1 MMNLKKATVIFS
13 TTLSSI
19 LCFNSIKMAKAD
31 TVHNTGTITM
41 TVMHTSKVYNKKGK
55 STGKK
60 FKEYDSSVF
69 SIEPVT
75 INGAK
80 YYECYEGYIKK
91 ANIDG
96 VKRKLTNNSYIYS
109 TSNKRTSYSGKWK
122 LQKGKPIVTYGSSY
136 KFKNGK
142 KYYRIAGP
150 DKQYVK
156 ASNVSTKISDNEIK
170 YPTEAVATVKSKT
183 VAYNRNGEIV
193 QKNILPE
200 TKFSVDY
207 GDYDLFDKVVEQSSG
222 NEEQPVFYR
231 IKGTDQWLS
240 SENISLSQEIPI
252 HSYDYEHYSLIIF
265 TKNTDVYNSDGT
277 IQNNGA
283 IKIHK
288 QAGRFKVKQL
298 LYLWVTSDNK
308 AELFYRLSGKSY
320 YAFGSS
326 DGRIM

>member
-96 VKRKLTNNSYIYS
+96 VKRKLTNNSYIIVLPIS
-109 TSNKRTSYSGKWK
+109 ALLIVENGNFKKV
-122 LQKGKPIVTYGSSY
+122 KPLLLMEVPI
-136 KFKNGK
+136 N
-142 KYYRIAGP
+142 
-150 DKQYVK
+150 
-156 ASNVSTKISDNEIK
+156 
-170 YPTEAVATVKSKT
+170 SKM
-183 VAYNRNGEIV
+183 V
-193 QKNILPE
+193 KNITE
-200 TKFSVDY
+200 
-207 GDYDLFDKVVEQSSG
+207 
-222 NEEQPVFYR
+222 
-231 IKGTDQWLS
+231 
-240 SENISLSQEIPI
+240 
-252 HSYDYEHYSLIIF
+252 
-265 TKNTDVYNSDGT
+265 
-277 IQNNGA
+277 
-283 IKIHK
+283 
-288 QAGRFKVKQL
+288 
-298 LYLWVTSDNK
+298 
-308 AELFYRLSGKSY
+308 
-320 YAFGSS
+320 
-326 DGRIM
+326 